1 RGPADAGE
9 KLQKVLARAGLGSRR
24 EMEVWI
30 AAGRVTVNGARAHLG
45 QRVSASDRVRV
56 DDRPVGA
63 GTQDAPARVLL
74 YHKPSG
80 EIVSAADPGGRA
92 TVFDR
97 LPRVKGGR
105 WIAVGRLDLT
115 SSGLLVLTTSGELA
129 AQLMHPRSGLER
141 EYAVRVDGTLA
152 PEALRA
158 LTRGVLLEDGPAR
171 FATIADEG
179 GQGRNHWYRVVL
191 REGRNREVRRM
202 LEAVN
207 HRVSRLIRV
216 RFGPLVLPP
225 GLKRGWFRELRPGE
239 VAALAAGVSGDRPGQ
254 PLSPAP
260 RPARNDARKGAP
272 AGPRWGTPR
281 APGPR
286 RRVRERS

>member
-1 RGPADAGE
+1 
-9 KLQKVLARAGLGSRR
+9 
-24 EMEVWI
+24 MEAWI

-45 QRVSASDRVRV
+45 QRVSADDRIRV

-63 GTQDAPARVLL
+63 DRPGAPPRVLL

-80 EIVSAADPGGRA
+80 EIVSAADPGGRP

-129 AQLMHPRSGLER
+129 AQLMHPRAGLER
-141 EYAVRVDGTLA
+141 EYAVRVDGTLP

-158 LTRGVLLEDGPAR
+158 LTQGVLLEDGPAR
-171 FATIADEG
+171 FETIADEG

-191 REGRNREVRRM
+191 TEGRNREVRRM

-239 VAALAAGVSGDRPGQ
+239 VDALATAVGSGGTERPLR
-254 PLSPAP
+254 PEP
-260 RPARNDARKGAP
+260 RPAPQAGSRGPPAR
-272 AGPRWGTPR
+272 PRWR
-281 APGPR
+281 AQRPPDPG
-286 RRVRERS
+286 RRVRERR

>member
-1 RGPADAGE
+1 
-9 KLQKVLARAGLGSRR
+9 
-24 EMEVWI
+24 MEAWI
-30 AAGRVTVNGARAHLG
+30 AGGRVTVNGARAHLG

-63 GTQDAPARVLL
+63 GAEDAPPRVLL

-80 EIVSAADPGGRA
+80 EIVSASDPEGRP

-129 AQLMHPRSGLER
+129 AHLMHPRSGLER

-158 LTRGVLLEDGPAR
+158 LTQGVVLEDGPAR
-171 FATIADEG
+171 FETIADEG
-179 GQGRNHWYRVVL
+179 GEGRNHWYRVVL
-191 REGRNREVRRM
+191 TEGRNREVRRM

-225 GLKRGWFRELRPGE
+225 GLKRGWFRELRSAE
-239 VAALAAGVSGDRPGQ
+239 VAALVARVSGGGPG
-254 PLSPAP
+254 PALRPAP
-260 RPARNDARKGAP
+260 RPARKGDPKGPQAR
-272 AGPRWGTPR
+272 PRWGAPR
-281 APGPR
+281 PPGFR
-286 RRVRERS
+286 RRVPESG